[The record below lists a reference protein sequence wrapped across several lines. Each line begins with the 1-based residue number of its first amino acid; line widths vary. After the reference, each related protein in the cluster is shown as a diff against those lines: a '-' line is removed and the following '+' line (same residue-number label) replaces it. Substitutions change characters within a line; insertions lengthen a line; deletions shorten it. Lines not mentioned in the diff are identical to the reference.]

1 MGEPAL
7 RGEENRLV
15 DKKGGWLDGF
25 LFSVS
30 VIKTDRKRKGSR
42 KKMKKILLII
52 AEYNP
57 FHNGHLY
64 QMEKA
69 KNETGADYTVVILSG
84 NFVQRGEPAIL
95 DEETRARIAVEAGA
109 DLVLR
114 NPTAF
119 ATASAD
125 YFAMGAVRIMR
136 RIPGELILSFG
147 SEKGRT
153 EEMETA
159 ARLLLE
165 NEEEYYSFIRKEL
178 SRGTS
183 FPRAREMFLDL
194 RVPGVSGLVR
204 QPNNILGVEYIKHI
218 MRLIGHRCSIHTV
231 LRKGAGY
238 KETHVGNFMSAT
250 GIRGLVLSGEKGWE
264 DAVPAMTRR
273 AISRGPLAGASSL
286 MPFLRFLISREGES
300 LARYRDVVE
309 GLENRIIAE
318 LGRSETYSRFI
329 TAVGT
334 KRYTDSTIKRA
345 LLAAFLGLTKEEFS
359 AMKSLNYPYIRVLGR
374 NEKGM
379 RLLAEIRKTS
389 SVPFLHNENRYP
401 WKKYYTRDST
411 LRLFR
416 GLETRAQKLYRML
429 SHEV

>member
-30 VIKTDRKRKGSR
+30 ANKTDRKRKGSR
-42 KKMKKILLII
+42 KIMKKILLII

-64 QMEKA
+64 QMERA
-69 KNETGADYTVVILSG
+69 REETGADHTVIILSG
-84 NFVQRGEPAIL
+84 NFVQRGEPALL
-95 DEETRARIAVEAGA
+95 DEETRARIAIESGA

-125 YFAMGAVRIMR
+125 YFAQGAVRVMR
-136 RIPGELILSFG
+136 EIPGELVLSFG

-153 EEMETA
+153 EEMERA
-159 ARLLLE
+159 AQLLLE
-165 NEEEYYSFIRKEL
+165 KEEEYYSFMRKEL

-183 FPRAREMFLDL
+183 FPRAREIFLVNSD
-194 RVPGVSGLVR
+194 PGLSGLLR
-204 QPNNILGVEYIKHI
+204 QPNNILGIEYIKHI
-218 MRLIGHRCSIHTV
+218 RRLVGNRCRIHTV

-238 KETHVGNFMSAT
+238 NETDVGRFMSAT
-250 GIRGLVLSGEKGWE
+250 GIRDLLFRKAEGWE
-264 DAVPAMTRR
+264 DAVPPVTLHALLE
-273 AISRGPLAGASSL
+273 GPLTRPSSL
-286 MPFLRFLISREGES
+286 MPFLRFLISREREG

-309 GLENRIIAE
+309 GLENRMTAALE
-318 LGRSETYSRFI
+318 TSEDYTGLISAI
-329 TAVGT
+329 GT
-334 KRYTDSTIKRA
+334 KRYTDATIKRA
-345 LLAAFLGLTKEEFS
+345 LLAAFLGLSKEEFS
-359 AMKSLNYPYIRVLGR
+359 AMTSLNYPYIRVLGR
-374 NEKGM
+374 NGQGE

-389 SVPFLHNENRYP
+389 SLPFLHNESRYP
-401 WKKYYTRDST
+401 WKKYYTREST
-411 LRLFR
+411 LHLFR
-416 GLETRAQKLYRML
+416 GLETRAEKLYRIL
-429 SHEV
+429 SHEM